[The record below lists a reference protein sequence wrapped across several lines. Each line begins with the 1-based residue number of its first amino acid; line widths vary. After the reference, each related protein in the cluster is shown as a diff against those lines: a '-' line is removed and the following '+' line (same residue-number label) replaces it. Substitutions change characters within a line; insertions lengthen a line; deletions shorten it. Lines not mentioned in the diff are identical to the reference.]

1 MSDTITQETDQ
12 WPYLSGDSQAFPVPD
27 KLKNEKVLVLSESL
41 GPINGVTRATQYLLE
56 YLLER
61 GVKVAAVAP
70 EFGKLDELPLR
81 KKLPLVRLPGT
92 PLFYNP
98 DLLFVHPFRM
108 SKIFQRT
115 FRPDV
120 IYLAS
125 PASIGLQT
133 WAQLRKAGI
142 PMVAN
147 YQTDLSAYAKRML
160 PPVVNKA
167 VSWGID
173 QLQGL
178 AFREDCMKTVMVPS
192 SSSRDYLVSIG
203 VPNEKLKSVGRGVDN
218 VLFNPLKRSPE
229 LHDHLAPN
237 GELILLCVTRV
248 SLEKGLD
255 FLAEAYQELVRE
267 AGRRGLTQRFR
278 LVITGGN
285 TNQVI
290 VHHIQDYFT
299 KRKLEVHFS
308 GPLVGEKLAQ
318 MYATGDIFVYTS
330 LTETFGQVIQ
340 EAMAS
345 GLPVI
350 ARREGG
356 PADIVQPG
364 ITGYLPAPHDVTDFV
379 NKTLL
384 LIEDAEL
391 RAQMGQAANNFALT
405 RSWDAINQQIAQILA
420 EATE

>member
-1 MSDTITQETDQ
+1 MSDTLTQQTEQ
-12 WPYLSGDSQAFPVPD
+12 WPHLNGDSQAFPVPD
-27 KLKNEKVLVLSESL
+27 KLKNKKVLVLSESL

-81 KKLPLVRLPGT
+81 KKLPIIRLPGT

-108 SKIFQRT
+108 SKIFERT

-133 WAQLRKAGI
+133 WVQLRKAGI

-160 PPVVNKA
+160 PPLINNA

-173 QLQGL
+173 QLQGV

-192 SSSRDYLVSIG
+192 TSSREYLVSVG
-203 VPNEKLKSVGRGVDN
+203 VPDKKIKSVGRGVDN
-218 VLFNPLKRSPE
+218 VLFSPVRRSPE
-229 LHDHLAPN
+229 LHERLAPN

-255 FLAEAYQELVRE
+255 FLAESYQELIKE
-267 AGRRGLTQRFR
+267 AAKRDIKQRFR

-285 TNQVI
+285 TNQTI

-299 KRKLEVHFS
+299 KRKLDVHFS

-345 GLPVI
+345 GLTVI

-356 PADIVQPG
+356 PADIVHPG
-364 ITGYLPAPHDVTDFV
+364 VTGYLPAPQDVADFV

-391 RAQMGQAANNFALT
+391 RTRMGQVARDFALT
-405 RSWDAINQQIAQILA
+405 RSWDAINQQVAQFLA
-420 EATE
+420 DATE